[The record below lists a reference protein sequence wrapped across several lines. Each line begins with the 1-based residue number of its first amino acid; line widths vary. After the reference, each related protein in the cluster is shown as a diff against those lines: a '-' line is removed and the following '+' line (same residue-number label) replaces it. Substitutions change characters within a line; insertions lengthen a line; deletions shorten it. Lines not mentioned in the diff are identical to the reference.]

1 MKKQSNKKKEIRF
14 DIRNGMIS
22 QQMSSQNFL
31 NDLNEIAE
39 ASSFNPNAMMP
50 GDYSHA
56 ASSKNIRPAPKAP
69 TLSRKMSRDSGIDSV
84 AESEY
89 KYIPN
94 NFKMK
99 EGVAF

>member
-1 MKKQSNKKKEIRF
+1 
-14 DIRNGMIS
+14 
-22 QQMSSQNFL
+22 
-31 NDLNEIAE
+31 
-39 ASSFNPNAMMP
+39 
-50 GDYSHA
+50 
-56 ASSKNIRPAPKAP
+56 
-69 TLSRKMSRDSGIDSV
+69 MSRDYDIESV

>member
-1 MKKQSNKKKEIRF
+1 
-14 DIRNGMIS
+14 
-22 QQMSSQNFL
+22 MSSQNFL

-39 ASSFNPNAMMP
+39 ASSFNPMTMA

-56 ASSKNIRPAPKAP
+56 ASSKNIKPAQKAP
-69 TLSRKMSRDSGIDSV
+69 TLSRKMSRESGRDSV

>member
-1 MKKQSNKKKEIRF
+1 
-14 DIRNGMIS
+14 
-22 QQMSSQNFL
+22 
-31 NDLNEIAE
+31 
-39 ASSFNPNAMMP
+39 
-50 GDYSHA
+50 
-56 ASSKNIRPAPKAP
+56 
-69 TLSRKMSRDSGIDSV
+69 MSRDSGLDSV

>member
-1 MKKQSNKKKEIRF
+1 
-14 DIRNGMIS
+14 
-22 QQMSSQNFL
+22 MSSQNFL

-39 ASSFNPNAMMP
+39 SSSINPL
-50 GDYSHA
+50 GDYTHA
-56 ASSKNIRPAPKAP
+56 PSSKHVRS
-69 TLSRKMSRDSGIDSV
+69 TLKNAISRRDSGLDSI